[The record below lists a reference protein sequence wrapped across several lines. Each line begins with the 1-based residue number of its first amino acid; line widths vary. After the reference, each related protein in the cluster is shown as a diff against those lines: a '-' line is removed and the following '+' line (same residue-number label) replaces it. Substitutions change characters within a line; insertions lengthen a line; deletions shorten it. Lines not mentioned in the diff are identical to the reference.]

1 MIPDRV
7 MRKIERCLA
16 LSKSANSH
24 EAGIALRQAQALMA
38 QYGVRQEDLAL
49 SDFDEACVLSRSGIT
64 PPRYLEYLAQLI
76 NRSFGTVSLYSARR
90 DWSSSGRLK
99 ASGCYKFVGP
109 RDACRVAGY
118 AYEVLQRQLLRDRRA
133 FMNTLSTRLKRET
146 KRRRGDAFAE
156 AWVAGAQQI
165 VTPVAMTPDRQALA
179 ERYLERRYGNLQVL
193 EARGHQPLKRHDQR
207 AVTAGYRAGSAAR
220 LSAGVDATHREAL
233 TQGSI
238 Q

>member
-16 LSKSANSH
+16 LSNSANSH
-24 EAGIALRQAQALMA
+24 EAGIALRQAQSLMA
-38 QYGVRQEDLAL
+38 RYGVRQEDLAL
-49 SDFDEACVLSRSGIT
+49 SDFDVACVRSHSGIT
-64 PPRYLEYLAQLI
+64 PPRYIDYLAQLI
-76 NRSFGTVSLYSARR
+76 NRSFGTTTVYSVRR
-90 DWSSSGRLK
+90 DWRSSGRLK
-99 ASGCYKFVGP
+99 ASGCFEFVGP
-109 RDACRVAGY
+109 RDACRVACY

-133 FMNTLSTRLKRET
+133 FMNSLSKRLKRET

-156 AWVAGAQQI
+156 AWVAGAQQA
-165 VTPVAMTPDRQALA
+165 VTPMTMTPDRQALN

-193 EARGHQPLKRHDQR
+193 EARGHQPLKRHDHV
-207 AVTAGYRAGSAAR
+207 AVAAGYQAGREAR

-233 TQGSI
+233 SQGSI